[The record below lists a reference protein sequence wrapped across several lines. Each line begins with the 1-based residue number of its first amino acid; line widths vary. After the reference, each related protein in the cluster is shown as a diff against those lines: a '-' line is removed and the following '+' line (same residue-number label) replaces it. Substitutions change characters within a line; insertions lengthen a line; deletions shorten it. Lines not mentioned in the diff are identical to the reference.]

1 MFQGHANTTID
12 EKGRLI
18 IPAKFRRHIPAE
30 SNSVMNLTLG
40 RDNCIWLFP
49 STEWMKVM
57 ETVKGTNPY
66 TQDEVA
72 MRRQML
78 FHTDEITIDTQHR
91 ILISQ
96 ELIKLVGIKKDV
108 LLIGQIE
115 RIELWNPD
123 SYEKY
128 LKGSSGSYEDVMQK
142 VMEKR
147 YSGNNSGNGGSN
159 NPGD

>member
-1 MFQGHANTTID
+1 MFQGHSNTTID

-18 IPAKFRRHIPAE
+18 IPAKFRKHIPAE
-30 SNSVMNLTLG
+30 CNSVMNLTLG

-49 STEWMKVM
+49 STEWMRVM

-78 FHTDEITIDTQHR
+78 FHTDELAIDTQHR
-91 ILISQ
+91 ILIPQ
-96 ELIKLVGIKKDV
+96 ELTKITGIKKDV

-128 LKGSSGSYEDVMQK
+128 LKGNPDSYEDVMQK
-142 VMEKR
+142 VMTKH
-147 YSGNNSGNGGSN
+147 YSGSGSGNGGSN
-159 NPGD
+159 NSGD

>member
-18 IPAKFRRHIPAE
+18 IPAKFRKHIPAE
-30 SNSVMNLTLG
+30 ANNVMNVTLG
-40 RDNCIWLFP
+40 RDNCVWLFP

-57 ETVKGTNPY
+57 ETLRGTNPY
-66 TQDEVA
+66 TQDETA

-78 FHTDEITIDTQHR
+78 FHTDEITVDSQHR
-91 ILISQ
+91 LLVPQ
-96 ELIKLVGIKKDV
+96 ELVKLVGIKKDV
-108 LLIGQIE
+108 LVIGQIE

-128 LKGSSGSYEDVMQK
+128 LKGNPDSYEDVMQK
-142 VMEKR
+142 VMEKH
-147 YSGNNSGNGGSN
+147 YSSKNGADNSGN
-159 NPGD
+159 

>member
-12 EKGRLI
+12 EKGRII

-30 SNSVMNLTLG
+30 ANSVMNLTLG

-49 STEWMKVM
+49 SNEWVKVL

-66 TQDEVA
+66 TQDEVS

-78 FHTDEITIDTQHR
+78 FYTDEITVDSQNR
-91 ILISQ
+91 ILIPQ
-96 ELIKLVGIKKDV
+96 QTLKLVGIKKDV
-108 LLIGQIE
+108 LIIGQIE

-123 SYEKY
+123 AYGKY
-128 LKGSSGSYEDVMQK
+128 LKGSPDSYEDVMQK
-142 VMEKR
+142 VMSKM
-147 YSGNNSGNGGSN
+147 YNNNSEK
-159 NPGD
+159 

>member
-1 MFQGHANTTID
+1 VFQGHSNTTID

-18 IPAKFRRHIPAE
+18 IPAKFRKHIPAE

-78 FHTDEITIDTQHR
+78 FYTDEITIDSQHR
-91 ILISQ
+91 ILIPQ
-96 ELIKLVGIKKDV
+96 ELTKIVGIKKDV

-115 RIELWNPD
+115 RVELWNPQ

-128 LKGSSGSYEDVMQK
+128 LKGSKDSYEDVMQK
-142 VMEKR
+142 VMTKH
-147 YSGNNSGNGGSN
+147 YDGNGSGNGGSN
-159 NPGD
+159 NSGD